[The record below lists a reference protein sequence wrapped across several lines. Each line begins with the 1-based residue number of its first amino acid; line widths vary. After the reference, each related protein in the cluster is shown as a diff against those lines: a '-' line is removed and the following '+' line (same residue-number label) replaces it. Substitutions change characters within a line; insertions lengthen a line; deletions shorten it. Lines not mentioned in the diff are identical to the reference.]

1 MVAVTNINVSKGPLV
16 FLPPE
21 VDFQKSNLFFVEI
34 AFPQALFVRNSLVY
48 KMINEASNSYDY
60 KKYISDPEFLNKHDY
75 MMRKTILVAC
85 KEIDIPN
92 LDIDTEATYPGGRG
106 DAYHLPSVAK
116 YNSHQVNMKV
126 IADSKGYIYTFFE
139 AWMNLVYDKYFN
151 TIGYYDDFVTDMTIY
166 NPESF
171 NLKEHYNSG
180 GMKWLVED
188 FYPLYIKTGGF
199 SSGTENEGGELD
211 ITCAARRA
219 FLDKTAIHRNS
230 LYPDNDKPIAKNK
243 SNHNPVAAEN
253 TNKEDSIKK
262 MTKSF
267 SESIQEKSKTQIL
280 DSGKYA
286 SYLKDKI
293 TNPLVDAK
301 KEFFKWELNNP
312 DVDIEVDAGII
323 ENISNIFNGVGESI
337 LPRVVLE
344 TIDTGLRETKL
355 KELKISHKSDMIIFL
370 TANILL

>member
-16 FLPPE
+16 FLPE

-75 MMRKTILVAC
+75 MMRKTILIAC

-92 LDIDTEATYPGGRG
+92 LDIDTEASYPGGRG
-106 DAYHLPSVAK
+106 DAYHLPSVVK

-171 NLKEHYNSG
+171 NLEHHYNSG

-230 LYPDNDKPIAKNK
+230 LYPDHDKPIAKNK

-267 SESIQEKSKTQIL
+267 SESIQEKSKSQIL
-280 DSGKYA
+280 NDNNYA
-286 SYLKDKI
+286 SYLYDNVTK
-293 TNPLVDAK
+293 PLSDATK
-301 KEFFKWELNNP
+301 KEEASSVLTN
-312 DVDIEVDAGII
+312 VSET
-323 ENISNIFNGVGESI
+323 I
-337 LPRVVLE
+337 LPRVVVE
-344 TIDTGLRETKL
+344 TIDSGTRVPKL
-355 KELKISHKSDMIIFL
+355 KELKDTTQSGY
-370 TANILL
+370 TILDEGLQDSKVYGKTITKITSYMS